1 MVRSIPYACGTAA
14 LEFSRPMAATVF
26 PRASSRSRVLFWV
39 IRPSEVMEA
48 SVLRRSLLPRLK
60 VDLTCWQ
67 DLRARKEKRL
77 EEISARMKSQ
87 RLEAE
92 ERKKQKEI
100 KMTDRVPPM
109 KRARGCEFYRDGG
122 LTGKSLISA
131 FQGLFPLS
139 RRVCSRRHAV
149 KPRRYRERCLNH
161 ACDSQCQRL
170 TRFANAFRVLSHR
183 RPTLPRVLG

>member
-1 MVRSIPYACGTAA
+1 MVRSIPYACRISA
-14 LEFSRPMAATVF
+14 LEISRPMAATVF
-26 PRASSRSRVLFWV
+26 PRASSRSSWV

-67 DLRARKEKRL
+67 DLRAKKEKRL

-100 KMTDRVPPM
+100 KITDRIPPM
-109 KRARGCEFYRDGG
+109 KRARGCEFYREAC
-122 LTGKSLISA
+122 LTVKSLMSA
-131 FQGLFPLS
+131 YQGLLPLS
-139 RRVCSRRHAV
+139 RRICSRKHAV
-149 KPRRYRERCLNH
+149 KPRRYREPCLNH
-161 ACDSQCQRL
+161 ACDSQCQLLIRI
-170 TRFANAFRVLSHR
+170 ANAFRKLSH
-183 RPTLPRVLG
+183 PRLL